1 MFFKGKCTRKE
12 PPCKYLHPPQH
23 LKDQLLQNGK
33 NNLVLRQVALAMMH
47 QQQQT
52 NPQVPQAA
60 TAALLAAAA
69 AASGSNTTPTSNSVG
84 QFTQF
89 TTSPNGSVN
98 STQANTNSTNVTPN
112 TTQYIP
118 TALTNGG
125 LVSFII

>member
-52 NPQVPQAA
+52 NPQIPHAA
-60 TAALLAAAA
+60 TAA

-89 TTSPNGSVN
+89 TTSPNGGVN
-98 STQANTNSTNVTPN
+98 STQANTNSTNLTPN